1 MPTPTVILLLLA
13 CARWYG
19 ACPCPA
25 RCARSC
31 LLACRARASSC
42 RHLARLPLL
51 FAFVRRCRPAVRV
64 SRRCWLRAALCGCAE
79 DSGVALLCASGLKD
93 TLGCVGKNDGRS
105 HWRYPCIV
113 CQAAAAMW
121 LDRQL
126 CRFAGGRGMHSAC
139 CVSKGSVNSC
149 RPDAAQRAAN
159 SASRAAH
166 RCAEVSRVFRGCPAR
181 KVMMCHP

>member
-1 MPTPTVILLLLA
+1 MLQRQYLGIGPRFCVSQIRLASAGYHHETAKLL
-13 CARWYG
+13 
-19 ACPCPA
+19 CPA
-25 RCARSC
+25 LSQGPKQVCPGQKSVPRNTI
-31 LLACRARASSC
+31 
-42 RHLARLPLL
+42 
-51 FAFVRRCRPAVRV
+51 
-64 SRRCWLRAALCGCAE
+64 SRRTC
-79 DSGVALLCASGLKD
+79 
-93 TLGCVGKNDGRS
+93 TLHCVGKNDGSS
-105 HWRYPCIV
+105 HWRYVRIV

-166 RCAEVSRVFRGCPAR
+166 RCAEVSRVFRGFPAR

>member
-1 MPTPTVILLLLA
+1 M
-13 CARWYG
+13 RHG
-19 ACPCPA
+19 AVA
-25 RCARSC
+25 AYAG
-31 LLACRARASSC
+31 LVWVATSSSS
-42 RHLARLPLL
+42 HGP
-51 FAFVRRCRPAVRV
+51 
-64 SRRCWLRAALCGCAE
+64 RAARGFDQFLRSEWAIRHFYPCTVE
-79 DSGVALLCASGLKD
+79 STFKD
-93 TLGCVGKNDGRS
+93 TLHCVGKNDGRS
-105 HWRYPCIV
+105 HWRYVRIV